1 MENTNE
7 DILVLVDPELPAPRI
22 LQAVNNEIHTDIL
35 DDCTIATRLASFVEA
50 GYETRF
56 VFDSPMGALHGAR
69 RQITQEQ
76 IDRGEIE
83 WRITSFRL
91 KLKPGM
97 QISVEYTIY
106 KGDHP
111 IRSPRVPY
119 QVVR

>member
-1 MENTNE
+1 MDNQNE
-7 DILVLVDPELPAPRI
+7 DTLVLVDPELPAPRI
-22 LQAVNNEIHTDIL
+22 LQAVNNEIHTTIF
-35 DDCTIATRLASFVEA
+35 DDCTIATRLASFVQE
-50 GYETRF
+50 GYEIRF
-56 VFDSPMGALHGAR
+56 VFDSPLGAISGPQTR
-69 RQITQEQ
+69 ITQAQ
-76 IDRGEIE
+76 IDRGETE
-83 WRITSFRL
+83 WHVTSFGL